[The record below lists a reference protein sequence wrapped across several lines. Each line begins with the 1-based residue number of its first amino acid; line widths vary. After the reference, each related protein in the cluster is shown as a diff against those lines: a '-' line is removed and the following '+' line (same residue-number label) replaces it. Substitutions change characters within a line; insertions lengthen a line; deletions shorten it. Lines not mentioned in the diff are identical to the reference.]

1 MTLAM
6 HDIITSDDPILV
18 TGASGFIGTRVL
30 GSLLAHGFRKV
41 RCLVRPSRDRKE
53 IEALIR
59 RHHATALPEVI
70 TGNLLSR
77 EDCLRATQDV
87 AVIYHL
93 AVGAGGRSFPD
104 AFLNAVVTTRN
115 LVEASLQQR
124 CLRRFVNISSLAA
137 YTNRRK
143 PRRGLLDE
151 SCQVEDQPQLR
162 DAYCYAKVK
171 QDELVMDYGKNQK
184 LPYVILRPGVVYGP
198 GKNAISG
205 RVGIGTFGI
214 FLHLGGPNL
223 VPLTYVDNCAEAIVL
238 AGLKHGV
245 DGEVFNVVDDD
256 LPSSRRFLRLY
267 KTHVRPFRSIYLH
280 RFLSF
285 MLCYLWEKGAAWS
298 CGQLPQFLNRRVWHA
313 HWRGSV
319 YTNDKLKRML
329 GWTPHVATDEGL
341 SRYFDSCRDGGAG
354 A

>member
-18 TGASGFIGTRVL
+18 TGASGFIGTRVVN
-30 GSLLAHGFRKV
+30 SLLAHGFRRV
-41 RCLVRPSRDRKE
+41 RCLLRPSSDRGK

-59 RHHATALPEVI
+59 RHSTVSPELV

-104 AFLNAVVTTRN
+104 AFFNAVVTTRN
-115 LVEASLQQR
+115 LVEAGLHHSS
-124 CLRRFVNISSLAA
+124 LRRFVNISSLAA

-143 PRRGLLDE
+143 PRGGLLDE

-171 QDELVMDYGKNQK
+171 QDELVMNYGKNQN

-198 GKNAISG
+198 GKHAISG
-205 RVGIGTFGI
+205 RVGIGTFGV

-238 AGLKHGV
+238 AGLKPGV

-256 LPSSRRFLRLY
+256 LPTSRHFLKLY
-267 KTHVRPFRSIYLH
+267 QDARPAIQVA
-280 RFLSF
+280 LS
-285 MLCYLWEKGAAWS
+285 A
-298 CGQLPQFLNRRVWHA
+298 
-313 HWRGSV
+313 
-319 YTNDKLKRML
+319 
-329 GWTPHVATDEGL
+329 TPP
-341 SRYFDSCRDGGAG
+341 
-354 A
+354 